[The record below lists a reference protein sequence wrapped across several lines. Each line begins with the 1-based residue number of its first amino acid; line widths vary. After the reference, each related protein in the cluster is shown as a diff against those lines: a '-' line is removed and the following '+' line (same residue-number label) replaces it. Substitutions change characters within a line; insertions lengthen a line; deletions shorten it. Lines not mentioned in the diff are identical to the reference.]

1 MGRSDYMLGR
11 RRSHGNRAR
20 VARRVPGAYRAAGQ
34 ALPLTY
40 AGRVTSK
47 LFKGLDPW
55 NPTAAF
61 REVVSHVMLAGF
73 AIVAGLGYLGL
84 MLVFVAELVLGNL
97 VSAALY
103 PERGLRRHLW
113 DLLKFLGAMGF
124 LLVFVFATY
133 SAASGTKLDD
143 AGLWKNLGVGMGAVK
158 AAVAF
163 AAVHVAVLYALARRA
178 KDPRVAWAKSV
189 LMQNGATLVMLFFII
204 FIAVFAAP
212 LLIGA
217 AYLVG
222 VEASPDR
229 VLIVLA
235 AAVRLFF
242 ALLLTRMPER
252 ELLDI
257 ARAPYID

>member
-1 MGRSDYMLGR
+1 MR
-11 RRSHGNRAR
+11 RQPSKSAGAY
-20 VARRVPGAYRAAGQ
+20 ARRVTSRLFQGLAPWRPAAVAQ
-34 ALPLTY
+34 
-40 AGRVTSK
+40 
-47 LFKGLDPW
+47 
-55 NPTAAF
+55 
-61 REVVSHVMLAGF
+61 EVISHVMLAGF

-103 PERGLRRHLW
+103 PERGLWRHLG
-113 DLLKFLGAMGF
+113 DLVKFLALMGF
-124 LLVFVFATY
+124 LLIFVFATY
-133 SAASGTKLDD
+133 SAASGTQLDD
-143 AGLWKNLGVGMGAVK
+143 AGLWESLGLGMGAVK

-163 AAVHVAVLYALARRA
+163 AVAHVALLYVLARRT
-178 KDPRVAWAKSV
+178 KDPRVAWTKSV

-212 LLIGA
+212 LILGA
-217 AYLVG
+217 AHVAG
-222 VEASPDR
+222 IEVSPDA

-257 ARAPYID
+257 ARTPYVD